1 MNICRSSLE
10 GKVCLWARINSSQTL
25 YCVKFSW
32 TLEMAVSEDLKSASI
47 MFGALGNPVRLRI
60 LLMLMDSTK
69 PLHIT
74 AVASNLKMDYG
85 GVYRHVEVLRE
96 AGLIQVY
103 DVGRSRVLS
112 TLNSEL
118 IKDFITKA
126 KSLTHKR

>member
-1 MNICRSSLE
+1 
-10 GKVCLWARINSSQTL
+10 
-25 YCVKFSW
+25 
-32 TLEMAVSEDLKSASI
+32 MAVSEDLKSAST

-60 LLMLMDSTK
+60 LLMLMESTK

-112 TLNSEL
+112 PLNSEL
-118 IKDFITKA
+118 IKDFIAKA
-126 KSLTHKR
+126 KSLNRKR